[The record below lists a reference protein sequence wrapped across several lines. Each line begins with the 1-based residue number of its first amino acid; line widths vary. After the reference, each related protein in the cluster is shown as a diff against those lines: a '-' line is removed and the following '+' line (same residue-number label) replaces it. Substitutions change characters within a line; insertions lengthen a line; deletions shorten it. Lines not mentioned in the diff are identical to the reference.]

1 MALRQ
6 LSVMVNNEKGELARV
21 TRTLAEAG
29 VNLKAM
35 SIADT
40 EHFGILRVIVNDT
53 EKAMTAL
60 KSIGCLT
67 RITEVVGVKISDQPG
82 KLAEALD
89 VLSRADINME
99 YLYAFCARTEKHAY
113 MVLRVTD
120 NAAAEA
126 ALEAVGLHL
135 ITDADVNKL

>member
-53 EKAMTAL
+53 GKATEAL
-60 KSIGCLT
+60 KAIGCLT

-82 KLAEALD
+82 KLAEALE
-89 VLSRADINME
+89 VLNRAEINME

-113 MVLRVTD
+113 LVLRVTD
-120 NAAAEA
+120 NRAAEQ
-126 ALEAVGLHL
+126 ALEAAGLHL

>member
-1 MALRQ
+1 MALKQ
-6 LSVMVNNEKGELARV
+6 LSVMVSNEKGELAKV
-21 TRTLAEAG
+21 TRILADAG
-29 VNLKAM
+29 INLKAM

-40 EHFGILRVIVNDT
+40 EHFGILRLIVSDT
-53 EKAMTAL
+53 EKAMAAL
-60 KSIGCLT
+60 KAVGCLT
-67 RITEVVGVKISDQPG
+67 RITEVVGVKISDRPG
-82 KLAEALD
+82 ALAETLD

-126 ALEAVGLHL
+126 ALEVAGLHL

>member
-40 EHFGILRVIVNDT
+40 EHFGILRVIVSDT
-53 EKAMTAL
+53 EKATDAL

-67 RITEVVGVKISDQPG
+67 RITEVVGVKISDRPG
-82 KLAEALD
+82 KLAEALE
-89 VLSRADINME
+89 VLNQAGINME

-120 NAAAEA
+120 NAAAES
-126 ALEAVGLHL
+126 ALEAAGLHL